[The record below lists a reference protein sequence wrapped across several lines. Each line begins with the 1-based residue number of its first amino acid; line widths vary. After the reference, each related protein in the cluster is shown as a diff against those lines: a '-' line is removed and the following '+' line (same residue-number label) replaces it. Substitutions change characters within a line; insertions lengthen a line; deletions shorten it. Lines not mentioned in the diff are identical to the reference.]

1 MVTHPG
7 TRVDP
12 SVDEVRCEGKV
23 ATLVTTNTYVLL
35 NKPAGYLVSSDD
47 PHHDKTVFDLLRD
60 VHARVFPV
68 GRLDLDTLG
77 VLLLTD
83 DGDLSYRL
91 THPRYEV
98 DKVYQAV
105 VRGRPSPEA
114 LGKLAKGVVLE
125 DGVTAPAKV
134 KVLRQQGAN
143 AVLEL
148 TLHEG
153 RKRQVKL
160 MCAAVGH
167 RVLELTRIV
176 FAGLDVQGLKLGQS
190 RHLTSK
196 EVADLYQLVRLKFEA

>member
-12 SVDEVRCEGKV
+12 TRDVVRCNGQV
-23 ATLVTTNTYVLL
+23 ATMVKQNTYILL
-35 NKPAGYLVSSDD
+35 NKPTGYLVSVTD
-47 PHHDKTVFDLLRD
+47 PHHPQTVLELLKGIE
-60 VHARVFPV
+60 ARVFPV
-68 GRLDLDTLG
+68 GRLDLDTDG
-77 VLLLTD
+77 VLLFTD

-98 DKVYQAV
+98 DKVYRAV
-105 VRGRPSPEA
+105 VRGRPSPDA
-114 LGKLAKGVVLE
+114 LGMLSKGVVLE
-125 DGVTAPAKV
+125 DGITAPAQV
-134 KVLRQQGAN
+134 KLMRQEGAN

-167 RVLELTRIV
+167 RVLKLTRIV
-176 FAGLDVQGLKLGQS
+176 FANLNVQGLSKGQW
-190 RHLTSK
+190 RHLEDY
-196 EVADLYQLVRLKFEA
+196 EVEALYQLVGLTQVK